1 MKHRG
6 YDAMSAVSGFLS
18 QPALRRLQLRMRPV
32 LRSAGRHHQTRQ
44 GASRSHAGGH
54 SPVQAKPA
62 TVRDSWF
69 AERENLGTP
78 LSDAELRHGV
88 DAGLISSAL
97 LG

>member
-1 MKHRG
+1 MPT
-6 YDAMSAVSGFLS
+6 VPGFIS

-32 LRSAGRHHQTRQ
+32 LRSTGRYHQARQ
-44 GASRSHAGGH
+44 GASRSHAAGH

-78 LSDAELRHGV
+78 LSDAELRYGV
-88 DAGLISSAL
+88 DAGLISSVL